1 MGWGILAVTL
11 LGLFIGFVII
21 QEMFSQRHWRSLV
34 NHGDRWAIRT
44 LIEQEIERWREL
56 RVPKGTD
63 ASLWHGIQTSEIA
76 GVGRDFVHLICSAE
90 GEYRVI
96 DGRRREVSSPLDEG
110 MKLAAALLERVFYD
124 IPNVRLAL
132 IRVDVYTTF
141 RGEAGTPEQ
150 LCILSTVAER
160 VDADKLPWDD
170 LRANEIINRFES
182 SYHLSEGGVAL
193 PIDPGPALAEDEPQP
208 TGPEQ
213 YDDAGSPAL
222 PPPAEP
228 VSRPHDAHR
237 LA

>member
-1 MGWGILAVTL
+1 VGWGILGISL
-11 LGLFIGFVII
+11 LGLFIGFVIV

-44 LIEQEIERWREL
+44 LIEQEIERWRGM

-63 ASLWHGIQTSEIA
+63 ASLWHGIQTAEIA

-96 DGRRREVSSPLDEG
+96 DGRRQEISSPLDEG
-110 MKLAAALLERVFYD
+110 MKLAAAVLERVFYD

-141 RGEAGTPEQ
+141 RGDDGTPEQ
-150 LCILSTVAER
+150 RCILSSVAER
-160 VDADKLPWDD
+160 IDADRLPWDD
-170 LRANEIINRFES
+170 LRANEIFNRFDS
-182 SYHLSEGGVAL
+182 SYRLSDNGVAL
-193 PIDPGPALAEDEPQP
+193 PIDPAPALTEEEPEP

-213 YDDAGSPAL
+213 YDGAGTQAL
-222 PPPAEP
+222 PPPAESFGR
-228 VSRPHDAHR
+228 SRDAHP
-237 LA
+237 

>member
-11 LGLFIGFVII
+11 LGLFIGFVIV

-34 NHGDRWAIRT
+34 SNGDRWAIRT

-96 DGRRREVSSPLDEG
+96 DARRQEVSSPLEEG
-110 MKLAAALLERVFYD
+110 MMLAAALLERVFYD

-141 RGEAGTPEQ
+141 RSEAGAPEQ
-150 LCILSTVAER
+150 LCILSTVADR
-160 VDADKLPWDD
+160 IDADKLPWDE
-170 LRANEIINRFES
+170 LRATEIINRFES
-182 SYHLSEGGVAL
+182 SYRLSDRGVAL
-193 PIDPGPALAEDEPQP
+193 PIDPGPALAEDEPAP
-208 TGPEQ
+208 AGPAEC
-213 YDDAGSPAL
+213 DDAGAQVLL
-222 PPPAEP
+222 PPVEP
-228 VSRPHDAHR
+228 LSRSCDAHP
-237 LA
+237 